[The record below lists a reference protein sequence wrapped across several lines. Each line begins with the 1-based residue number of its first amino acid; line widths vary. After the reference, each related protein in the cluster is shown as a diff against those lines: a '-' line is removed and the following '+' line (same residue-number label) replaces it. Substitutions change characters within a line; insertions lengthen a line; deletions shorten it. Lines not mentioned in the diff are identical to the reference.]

1 MPGINVSTG
10 VRVGPT
16 GANVA
21 PASTLFIVGTAERGP
36 LDEARLV
43 LGVNQFEAIYGTYSS
58 SFSLHDQVKTFF
70 EEGGTRCYVA
80 RVASTTAN
88 SGSAPVKASVVIQ
101 DAEASPGTV
110 MTLTAANG
118 GIWANSAVS
127 PEKHGLEAFITL
139 TASTFSVEITY
150 QEETIFTGGPYQ
162 DEVLAGGSTK
172 YAKQFAVE
180 EINANAAL
188 AEFVSATVGSSV
200 ELPDDQSGDA
210 WLFTSGASGSPA
222 DADRVDALDLFD
234 YDFGPGAVAIPG
246 SSTSTIYNALRDHA
260 KNNRRIALCAFAVG
274 ASSATAI
281 AAADDYY
288 GTTIATKTDG
298 SYMAFYWPSV
308 KVPDGYGGTRDISP
322 EGYVAAARSRAHRAE
337 GAWQPGAGNVS
348 AARYVTG
355 IYEQVNKT
363 LGDSLDDARINALR
377 VINGSVQVYGA
388 RSVSADETN
397 WRFITYRDTLNYI
410 TGQCEIALEPLV
422 FRPIDGRGNL
432 FGQIEA
438 ILTSI
443 MDPIRAAGGVYE
455 GYDVNGQQVDPGY
468 SVDASSVN
476 NPTASLANGVVAAEI
491 GARVSPVAD
500 QINISITKSAL
511 NATV

>member
-10 VRVGPT
+10 VRVGAT

-58 SFSLHDQVKTFF
+58 SYSLHDQVKTYF

-80 RVASTTAN
+80 RTAAS
-88 SGSAPVKASVVIQ
+88 GGVKASVAVV
-101 DAEASPGTV
+101 DAEVSPGTV
-110 MTLTAANG
+110 MTLTAANEG
-118 GIWANSAVS
+118 TWANSAAS
-127 PEKHGLEAFITL
+127 PEKHGLEAYISL
-139 TASTFSVEITY
+139 DGSTFSIQIDY
-150 QEETIFTGGPYQ
+150 QSETIFTGGPYL
-162 DEVLAGGSTK
+162 DEVLADGSTK

-180 EINANAAL
+180 EINASAAL
-188 AEFVSATVGSSV
+188 AEFVTAAVGAST

-210 WLFTSGASGSPA
+210 YLFVSGAASSPS
-222 DADRVDALDLFD
+222 DSERVDGLDLFD
-234 YDFGPGAVAIPG
+234 YDLGPGAVAIPG
-246 SSTSTIYNALRDHA
+246 SANATIYDGLRDHA
-260 KNNRRIALCAFAVG
+260 KANRRIALCGFAVA
-274 ASSATAI
+274 ASSSTAI

-288 GTTIATKTDG
+288 GTTAATKSDG

-308 KVPDGYGGTRDISP
+308 KVPDGFGGTRDISP
-322 EGYVAAARSRAHRAE
+322 EGYVAAARARAHRDA
-337 GAWQPGAGNVS
+337 GSWQPGAGTGS

-355 IYEQVNKT
+355 IYEPVNKS
-363 LGDSLDDARINALR
+363 LGDTLDAARINALR
-377 VINGSVQVYGA
+377 VINGAVQVYGA

-397 WRFITYRDTLNYI
+397 WRFITYRDTLNFI
-410 TGQCEIALEPLV
+410 TGQCETALEPLV

-438 ILTSI
+438 ILTGI

-455 GYDVNGQQVDPGY
+455 GFDANGQQVDPGY

-476 NPTASLANGVVAAEI
+476 NPTGSLANGVVTADV

-500 QINISITKSAL
+500 QINITITKSAL